1 MTEMQESMQASIDS
15 LKKFVLLTLLLVAV
29 MLTLTYLWSAHPST
43 TEKLFKEICHNLGD
57 LASVEAS
64 SSVNGPTA
72 PDHVTAD
79 KHTFKA
85 LNSEL

>member
-15 LKKFVLLTLLLVAV
+15 MKKFVLLTLLLVAV

-43 TEKLFKEICHNLGD
+43 TEKLFKEICHNLD
-57 LASVEAS
+57 KMASVGT
-64 SSVNGPTA
+64 SSVNGQTA
-72 PDHVTAD
+72 ADHVTAD
-79 KHTFKA
+79 EHTYKA

>member
-15 LKKFVLLTLLLVAV
+15 LKKFVLLILLLVAV
-29 MLTLTYLWSAHPST
+29 MLVLTYLWSAHPST

-57 LASVEAS
+57 LASVQAS
-64 SSVNGPTA
+64 SLNGPTA
-72 PDHVTAD
+72 ADHLTAEE
-79 KHTFKA
+79 HTSKA